1 MQRKTKRAFRYL
13 FPVTL
18 FAACTLLFQAKSP
31 RNIAEGKNFA
41 QQKKTTEQPVST
53 GAKSLSII
61 SHNPQNETKL
71 QINAIDAVQIC
82 EGELALSNPSGIFEN
97 TKGLTELISKEAR
110 YHEEERKIKFYKN
123 VNFAHHSGLI
133 ATTNHAVVDTKTQD
147 IIGEEGIKAH
157 HKGSIITANTFEL
170 PKAGNLIK
178 FNGNVCFNIS
188 RK

>member
-18 FAACTLLFQAKSP
+18 FAACALLFQAKSP
-31 RNIAEGKNFA
+31 KSTTDGENFV
-41 QQKKTTEQPVST
+41 QSKKTTGQPVST
-53 GAKSLSII
+53 GAKSLSLI

-82 EGELALSNPSGIFEN
+82 EGELALSNPSGVFEN
-97 TKGLTELISKEAR
+97 AKGLTELISKEAR
-110 YHEEERKIKFYKN
+110 YHEDESKIKFYKN
-123 VNFAHHSGLI
+123 VNFTHHSGLI
-133 ATTNHAVVDTKTQD
+133 ATTEHAVVDTKTQD

-157 HKGSIITANTFEL
+157 HKGSIITASAFEL
-170 PKAGNLIK
+170 PEAGNLIK